1 MFTAI
6 QAFMNESFHSLGV
19 GELKSIEL
27 ADHRVALAKG
37 QYVTLLVLYRGRASG
52 RIDRRAQEVVREVE
66 KRFKG
71 VLVDWNGDMDRISD
85 VKLLLERLYGAKET
99 GGFMPRLSPPPPPRP
114 PRARPGAAPST

>member
-1 MFTAI
+1 MDRTQF
-6 QAFMNESFHSLGV
+6 Q
-19 GELKSIEL
+19 K
-27 ADHRVALAKG
+27 
-37 QYVTLLVLYRGRASG
+37 LYLDYERG

-99 GGFMPRLSPPPPPRP
+99 GGFMRGLSPLEAPKG
-114 PRARPGAAPST
+114 PGPGPANGRT